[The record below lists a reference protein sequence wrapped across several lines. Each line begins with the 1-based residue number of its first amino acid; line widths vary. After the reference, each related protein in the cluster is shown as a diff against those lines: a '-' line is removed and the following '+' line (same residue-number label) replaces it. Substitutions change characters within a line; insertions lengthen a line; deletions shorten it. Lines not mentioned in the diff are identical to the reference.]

1 MEEKRFCFFVFNNWM
16 PENAGFLALKDKKSA
31 KKGCSL
37 TTALEKRERC
47 RYFIRARRKGGSS
60 FFMLAKSGEMMR
72 ILIVDGQGG
81 GVGRQLAAQI
91 KETFPDV
98 QLMAV
103 GTNTIATSAMLK
115 GGADSAATGEN
126 AVLVAARKADVIVG
140 PLGIVVADSLGGEIS
155 PAMANAVAQSDAKRI
170 LIPFKNCENVIVGVS
185 DYTLGRLIQQAVDEL
200 RKIIA

>member
-1 MEEKRFCFFVFNNWM
+1 MK
-16 PENAGFLALKDKKSA
+16 
-31 KKGCSL
+31 
-37 TTALEKRERC
+37 
-47 RYFIRARRKGGSS
+47 
-60 FFMLAKSGEMMR
+60 
-72 ILIVDGQGG
+72 ILVVDGQGG

-98 QLMAV
+98 QLMAI

-155 PAMANAVAQSDAKRI
+155 PAMANAVAQSNAKRI
-170 LIPFKNCENVIVGVS
+170 LIPFKHCENVIVGVS
-185 DYTLGRLIQQAVDEL
+185 DYTLGHLIQQAIDEL
-200 RKIIA
+200 RRIIA

>member
-1 MEEKRFCFFVFNNWM
+1 
-16 PENAGFLALKDKKSA
+16 
-31 KKGCSL
+31 
-37 TTALEKRERC
+37 
-47 RYFIRARRKGGSS
+47 
-60 FFMLAKSGEMMR
+60 MR

-170 LIPFKNCENVIVGVS
+170 LIPFKNCENVIVGVF

>member
-1 MEEKRFCFFVFNNWM
+1 MK
-16 PENAGFLALKDKKSA
+16 
-31 KKGCSL
+31 
-37 TTALEKRERC
+37 
-47 RYFIRARRKGGSS
+47 
-60 FFMLAKSGEMMR
+60 

-155 PAMANAVAQSDAKRI
+155 PAMANAVAQSNAKRI
-170 LIPFKNCENVIVGVS
+170 LIPFKHCENVIVGVS
-185 DYTLGRLIQQAVDEL
+185 DYTLGHLIQQAIDEL
-200 RKIIA
+200 RKILA

>member
-1 MEEKRFCFFVFNNWM
+1 MK
-16 PENAGFLALKDKKSA
+16 
-31 KKGCSL
+31 
-37 TTALEKRERC
+37 
-47 RYFIRARRKGGSS
+47 
-60 FFMLAKSGEMMR
+60 

-91 KETFPDV
+91 KETFHDV

-155 PAMANAVAQSDAKRI
+155 PAMANAVAQSSAKRI
-170 LIPFKNCENVIVGVS
+170 LLPFKHCDNVIVGVS
-185 DYTLGRLIQQAVDEL
+185 DYALGNLIQQAIEEL

>member
-1 MEEKRFCFFVFNNWM
+1 MK
-16 PENAGFLALKDKKSA
+16 
-31 KKGCSL
+31 
-37 TTALEKRERC
+37 
-47 RYFIRARRKGGSS
+47 
-60 FFMLAKSGEMMR
+60 

-91 KETFPDV
+91 KETFHDV

-115 GGADSAATGEN
+115 GGADFAATGEN

-170 LIPFKNCENVIVGVS
+170 LIPFKHCENVIVGVS
-185 DYTLGRLIQQAVDEL
+185 DYTLGHLIQQAIDEL

>member
-1 MEEKRFCFFVFNNWM
+1 
-16 PENAGFLALKDKKSA
+16 
-31 KKGCSL
+31 
-37 TTALEKRERC
+37 
-47 RYFIRARRKGGSS
+47 
-60 FFMLAKSGEMMR
+60 MR
-72 ILIVDGQGG
+72 ILVVDGQGG

-115 GGADSAATGEN
+115 GGADTAATGEN

-185 DYTLGRLIQQAVDEL
+185 DYMLGHLIQQAIDEL

>member
-1 MEEKRFCFFVFNNWM
+1 
-16 PENAGFLALKDKKSA
+16 
-31 KKGCSL
+31 
-37 TTALEKRERC
+37 
-47 RYFIRARRKGGSS
+47 
-60 FFMLAKSGEMMR
+60 MR